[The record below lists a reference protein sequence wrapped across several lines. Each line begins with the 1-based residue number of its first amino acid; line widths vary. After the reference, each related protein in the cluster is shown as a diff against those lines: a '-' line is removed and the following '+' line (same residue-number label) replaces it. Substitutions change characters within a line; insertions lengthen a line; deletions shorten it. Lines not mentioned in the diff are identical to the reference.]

1 MGNHALPN
9 KPSTM
14 HHRGDRVGLRISYAL
29 AMKIAT
35 IIVAAGSSARYAKAA
50 GWEKHAGRSKLD
62 EPLGDR
68 PVLHR
73 TVEAF
78 ANHTPGSPDNDATFD
93 PIIVAGPY
101 DPERYETFKL
111 RHGDKLAILG
121 IRLVRGGQTH
131 RWQTV
136 KAALEAVP
144 EDVSHIAVHDGARP
158 CVSTRLLDRLI
169 EAASQYDAVVPGLPV
184 ADTIKRIKPDPIKS
198 TKTDP
203 LAAILGQTDTDQQDA
218 SQRDNA
224 FRSGRLAY
232 EAARTLDRSTL
243 MAVQTPQIFKASLL
257 RDAYAQS
264 DLASTDDAS
273 LVEQLGH
280 SVTIVAGERG
290 NIKITEPIDLKL
302 AGSILGLKPPR
313 TRPAHHRF

>member
-1 MGNHALPN
+1 MEHL
-9 KPSTM
+9 
-14 HHRGDRVGLRISYAL
+14 GLWRSML
-29 AMKIAT
+29 DFLCLFMKIAT
-35 IIVAAGSSARYAKAA
+35 IIVAAGNSTRYAKAV
-50 GWEKHAGRSKLD
+50 GWENNSGRSKLD
-62 EPLGDR
+62 ELLGDR

-78 ANHTPGSPDNDATFD
+78 ANHTPGSPDIDATLD

-144 EDVSHIAVHDGARP
+144 DDVSHIAVHDGARP
-158 CVSTRLLDRLI
+158 CVSTQLLDRLI
-169 EAASQYDAVVPGLPV
+169 EAANEYDAVVPGLAV
-184 ADTIKRIKPDPIKS
+184 ADTIKRIKGEPVEPSKA
-198 TKTDP
+198 DP
-203 LAAILGQTDTDQQDA
+203 LAAIFGQTDTGGQNA

-224 FRSGRLAY
+224 FQSGRLVY
-232 EAARTLDRSTL
+232 EVAQTLDRSTL
-243 MAVQTPQIFKASLL
+243 MAVQTPQIFNASLL
-257 RDAYAQS
+257 RDAYAQA
-264 DLASTDDAS
+264 DLSSTDDAS

-280 SVTIVAGERG
+280 PVMVVAGDKG

-302 AGSILGLKPPR
+302 ASSILGLKPPK
-313 TRPAHHRF
+313 TRSSHHRF